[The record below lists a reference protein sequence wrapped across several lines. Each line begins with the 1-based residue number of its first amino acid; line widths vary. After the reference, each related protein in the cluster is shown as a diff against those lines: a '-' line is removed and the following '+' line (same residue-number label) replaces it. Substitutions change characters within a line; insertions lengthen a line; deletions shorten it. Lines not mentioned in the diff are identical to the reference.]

1 MSTSR
6 SRSATRRPINGAI
19 DATSSESE
27 DIKNFKSPFPS
38 PPISPKLAHAV
49 QLRLGTLETDAPP
62 RTRYP
67 ERQPSDL
74 DKSYFPSLTYGIE
87 AEESDPLLLRE
98 RLHPEAS
105 INQLRH
111 RKSDKKSLGN
121 FYDRQNT
128 QIASML
134 KPMDR
139 HIEEAKED
147 QEENRMAIKIAVYA
161 SLIANM

>member
-1 MSTSR
+1 MSTPR

-19 DATSSESE
+19 DATSSDDDKKFE
-27 DIKNFKSPFPS
+27 IPFPS
-38 PPISPKLAHAV
+38 PPISPKVAHAAAF
-49 QLRLGTLETDAPP
+49 TPYPETEALP
-62 RTRYP
+62 RTRYLG
-67 ERQPSDL
+67 RTTSDL
-74 DKSYFPSLTYGIE
+74 DKNYFPNLTYGIE